1 MLLLIVFDR
10 VYHISPRLA
19 FLMVEVHQ
27 YKAPVALLVIV
38 VWQDHQLVAILNGR
52 CQSIEDL
59 ICLVVIDHASESF
72 VRDEVD
78 LFLRVGWISLNEV
91 EESLDRTIK

>member
-38 VWQDHQLVAILNGR
+38 VG
-52 CQSIEDL
+52 
-59 ICLVVIDHASESF
+59 
-72 VRDEVD
+72 
-78 LFLRVGWISLNEV
+78 
-91 EESLDRTIK
+91 